1 MAAAYTTGISSSPT
15 NLLQTLVSWLTT
27 GGWTVD
33 SSVSDGTGWR
43 AHLHKSGL
51 YVNLR
56 AAMNETIYP
65 YGVSDYH
72 DSSAGYGI
80 GVYLGDG
87 YSGGSSWIEQSG
99 GPARA
104 DGSVVGVGAN
114 LPSGSVAAYHLF
126 DDGSDNIVVVV
137 ERSPGLFCH
146 FGWGPDMSEAGQPED
161 FPYCFGSSSSYR
173 NVCLA
178 ASLGATLRHGINL
191 TARAPMSPVDMDV
204 RSDTHTST
212 QGHTNALV
220 RVDATTFTDQWVANG
235 KGIYGGHG
243 YTGRSMRCCLTDDD
257 VLVGTMEDNE
267 YPSYRCLRD
276 RVHQS
281 AYAGGVLLPLH
292 CFVLT
297 DPDAR
302 WAPIGYPPSL
312 YWCDIVGHG
321 YAQGEIYSVGGVDYM
336 VFPGF
341 GDQGGVTCRP
351 VFSFRP

>member
-1 MAAAYTTGISSSPT
+1 MAARYATGISSSPT

-43 AHLHKSGL
+43 SHLHKSGL

-65 YGVSDYH
+65 YNGEFH
-72 DSSAGYGI
+72 DVSAGYGI

-99 GPARA
+99 GPERA
-104 DGSVVGVGAN
+104 DGSVIGVGAN

-161 FPYCFGSSSSYR
+161 FPYVFGSSNSYR

-178 ASLGATLRHGINL
+178 SSLGSAEKHGINV
-191 TARAPMSPVDMDV
+191 TALAPMSPTDWDYG
-204 RSDTHTST
+204 SDTGPSNNHTC
-212 QGHTNALV
+212 ALV
-220 RVDATTFTDQWVANG
+220 RVDATPFSGQWVG
-235 KGIYGGHG
+235 
-243 YTGRSMRCCLTDDD
+243 TGRGLTGGYGSTGRPMRCALTDDD
-257 VLVGTMEDNE
+257 SLQTSMDQNE
-267 YPSYRCLRD
+267 YPHYKHLRD
-276 RVHQS
+276 RIHQS

-312 YWCDIVGHG
+312 YWCDVVGHG
-321 YAQGEIYSVGGVDYM
+321 YAQGEIYSVGGVDYL

-341 GDQGGVTCRP
+341 AVVKGA
-351 VFSFRP
+351 